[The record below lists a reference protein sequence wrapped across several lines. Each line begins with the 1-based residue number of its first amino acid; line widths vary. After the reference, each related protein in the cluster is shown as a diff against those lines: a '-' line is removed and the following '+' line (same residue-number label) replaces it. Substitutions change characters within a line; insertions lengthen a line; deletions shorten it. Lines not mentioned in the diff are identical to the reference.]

1 MLRNVQVLRVNHG
14 LLNPLADTFSDL
26 RRRRPMSDPS
36 AAAARL
42 QVIGMTCDLA
52 GPLPATRRHSDG
64 PCFDRLDRTGI
75 GSFLTVDAPDVPL
88 EATEVNAGF
97 RYARF
102 Y

>member
-1 MLRNVQVLRVNHG
+1 M
-14 LLNPLADTFSDL
+14 
-26 RRRRPMSDPS
+26 
-36 AAAARL
+36 AAARL
-42 QVIGMTCDLA
+42 QVTGMTCNFA

-75 GSFLTVDAPDVPL
+75 GSCLTVDALDVLL